1 MAAAVRY
8 APGSPGIL
16 VVDADPATRQL
27 LRDVFARAGFESEAA
42 DDLDSAL
49 VRVAGARPAAVVLH
63 DGIAGPQGVEL
74 LENLRGQHPELPVV
88 FIANGGPDARAAAAR
103 FAATACL
110 AKPFRM
116 ADLLAAVVRAV
127 HFADPSPRARR
138 RSPAGGI
145 PPRASAAAGGSSA
158 RISRASGPPDS
169 PARRDPAAM
178 RDERAR

>member
-27 LRDVFARAGFESEAA
+27 LRDGFARAGFESEAA

-74 LENLRGQHPELPVV
+74 VENLRVRHPELPVV
-88 FIANGGPDARAAAAR
+88 FIANGGPDARAAAAC

-127 HFADPSPRARR
+127 HFADPSPRAR
-138 RSPAGGI
+138 
-145 PPRASAAAGGSSA
+145 
-158 RISRASGPPDS
+158 ISRASGPADS
-169 PARRDPAAM
+169 PASAGTGCHAG
-178 RDERAR
+178 RARAMTAGRGRPR